1 METFESKIEGF
12 DNPEVPEDTQATEGK
27 KRRPVVLIVVG
38 IVAAFALV
46 AGAVFV
52 ASRFIN
58 PDALRG
64 GPGGLFAG
72 PGGGQRV
79 SMMFKMEPAEELP
92 DTPPDLVGQF
102 SRRDDNSLYITK
114 MTEGMQSGV
123 AIQSGGSGGD
133 DGGMV
138 QSSNAPSGPE
148 VEVVVTA
155 DTIIY
160 QDVTAPPDPSQ
171 AGEEQSIKQVVEQV
185 DTLDGIGSDSMLQV
199 WGEMR
204 GDRLIASVIFYSA
217 PFIISVPA
225 R

>member
-12 DNPEVPEDTQATEGK
+12 DNPEMPEDTQATEGK

-58 PDALRG
+58 PDVLRG

-72 PGGGQRV
+72 PGGGRV
-79 SMMFKMEPAEELP
+79 SMMFQMEPAEELP
-92 DTPPDLVGQF
+92 DTSPDLVGQF

-123 AIQSGGSGGD
+123 AIQSSGGGD
-133 DGGMV
+133 DNGGVV
-138 QSSNAPSGPE
+138 QSSNAPTGPE

-160 QDVTAPPDPSQ
+160 QDVTTPPDPST
-171 AGEEQSIKQVVEQV
+171 AGGEQTIKQVVEQV

-217 PFIISVPA
+217 PFVISVPA